1 MKVLKS
7 IFNIKVLSVIFAIGL
22 WYYVS
27 VTQGPLISKTFGSV
41 PVVPINVSQ
50 ESCVTNDLP
59 TISVVAEGP
68 NNLIIGLRDSDFV
81 ATVDLSNKREGEF
94 TVPVEVRAPSSTI
107 KIISYSPES
116 IKISLDTIATRKFP
130 VVSEFV
136 NAPSTQSQ
144 FFPSVPVIS
153 PSSITASG
161 PSAELAKIKRVYI
174 AIDLSKVSASTTL
187 TLPVTYETVDGS
199 TLKNVYFNP
208 STVVVSVNF
217 SKETSILTVPIVPTI
232 VNIPPEG
239 FAIKS
244 ITVNPTVITL
254 SAPLDALKG
263 ITTVS
268 TDSIDVSKMTKKTD
282 VTVKLTKINGV
293 SMPFDSCK
301 VTIDVEPLVQ
311 KTFSVPVEVV
321 VTQGKQYTVS
331 QSTVNVNILGFK
343 EVVDTIAVDGIKA
356 IVDASSLDVGSFT
369 LPINISGLPQNII
382 LQSVVPSF
390 LEVKIY

>member
-1 MKVLKS
+1 LKS

-27 VTQGPLISKTFGSV
+27 VTQGPLISKTFSSV

-50 ESCVTNDLP
+50 ESYVTNDLP
-59 TISVVAEGP
+59 MISVVAEGP

-107 KIISYSPES
+107 KIKSYSPES
-116 IKISLDTIATRKFP
+116 IKISLDTITTRKFP

-161 PSAELAKIKRVYI
+161 PSAELSKIKRIYI
-174 AIDLSKVSASTTL
+174 EIDLSKVSVSTTL
-187 TLPVTYETVDGS
+187 TLPVTYETVDDS

-217 SKETSILTVPIVPTI
+217 SNETSILTVPIVPTI

-239 FAIKS
+239 FAIRS

-254 SAPLDALKG
+254 SAPLDVLKG

-268 TDSIDVSKMTKKTD
+268 TESIDVSKMTKKTE

-293 SMPFDSCK
+293 SMPFESCK

-311 KTFSVPVEVV
+311 KTLTVPVEVV

-331 QSTVNVNILGFK
+331 QSTVNVSILGFK
-343 EVVDTIAVDGIKA
+343 DVIDSINVDGIKA
-356 IVDASSLDVGSFT
+356 TVDASSLDVGSFT

-382 LQSVVPSF
+382 LQSVIPSS
-390 LEVKIY
+390 LR

>member
-1 MKVLKS
+1 
-7 IFNIKVLSVIFAIGL
+7 
-22 WYYVS
+22 
-27 VTQGPLISKTFGSV
+27 V

-50 ESCVTNDLP
+50 ESYVTNDLP
-59 TISVVAEGP
+59 MISVVAEGP

-107 KIISYSPES
+107 KIKSYSPES
-116 IKISLDTIATRKFP
+116 IKISLDTITTRKFP

-161 PSAELAKIKRVYI
+161 PSAELSKIKRIYI
-174 AIDLSKVSASTTL
+174 EIDLSKVSVSTTL
-187 TLPVTYETVDGS
+187 TLPVTYETVDDS

-217 SKETSILTVPIVPTI
+217 SNETSILTVPIVPTI

-239 FAIKS
+239 FAIRS

-254 SAPLDALKG
+254 SAPLDVLKG

-268 TDSIDVSKMTKKTD
+268 TDSIDVSKMTKKTE
-282 VTVKLTKINGV
+282 VTVKLSKINGV
-293 SMPFDSCK
+293 SMPFESCK

-311 KTFSVPVEVV
+311 KTLTVPVEVV

-331 QSTVNVNILGFK
+331 QSTVNVSILGFK
-343 EVVDTIAVDGIKA
+343 DVIDSINVDGIKA
-356 IVDASSLDVGSFT
+356 TVDASSLDVGSFT

-382 LQSVVPSF
+382 LQSVIPSF